1 MAKTSI
7 HYGIL
12 CTVGG
17 ALFGLAI
24 VGVVAAASTVNQAL
38 STAPLLIGL
47 VAGGCAMLGLVAGGF
62 EGMSCDGD

>member
-1 MAKTSI
+1 
-7 HYGIL
+7 
-12 CTVGG
+12 
-17 ALFGLAI
+17 